1 MSRIALTTVANKS
14 KVLSKSGFSGY
25 DACINPYVGCEFG
38 CSYCYVRFFVK
49 DKQKPWGE
57 FVRVREHIEEQLP
70 KELRKGQIDIT
81 EGREKVYNAEGDP
94 VLGEDGKQ
102 TTRPKH
108 RYLAIPETRL
118 VLGTMTDPY
127 QPKEAKFRITRK
139 TLQILTQPDVL
150 KFKKV
155 GIFTRSPLVL
165 QDLEL
170 IKQLPM
176 ARVHF
181 TITPFPHKVMR
192 AIEPFS
198 PLTER
203 RWDVVKKL
211 KEAGLRVHVNI
222 SPVMPGMSEDFIE
235 EWIGRLVELQVDEW
249 FWDPMQPYKESFAA
263 FKQACQTLPDL
274 DWSKIEAIMTDRDR
288 YLDWKFA
295 FHQRLKAAWDKAHH
309 LSPHT
314 LGIWCD
320 HEHDVWVNLLTGE
333 QMDSRR
339 YGSDLETT

>member
-1 MSRIALTTVANKS
+1 MSKIALATIAPRT
-14 KVLSKSGFSGY
+14 KVLTKSGFSGY

-38 CSYCYVRFFVK
+38 CSYCYVRFFIK

-57 FVRVREHIEEQLP
+57 FLRVREHIEEQLP

-81 EGREKVYNAEGDP
+81 DGREEVKDDQ
-94 VLGEDGKQ
+94 GETLRDENNKKL
-102 TTRPKH
+102 TKPRH
-108 RYLAIPETRL
+108 VYLAIPETRL

-127 QPKEAKFRITRK
+127 QPKEVKHRITRT
-139 TLQILTQPDVL
+139 TLKILLRPDVP

-165 QDLEL
+165 QDLDL

-181 TITPFPHKVMR
+181 TITPFPHGVMR

-203 RWDVVKKL
+203 RWDTVKRL
-211 KEAGLRVHVNI
+211 KDAGLRVHANI

-235 EWIGRLVELQVDEW
+235 EWIDRLAEAQVDEW

-263 FKQACQTLPDL
+263 FKAACKTLPTL
-274 DWSKIEAIMTDRDR
+274 DWSKIEATMTDRDR
-288 YLDWKFA
+288 YLDWKFE

-309 LSPHT
+309 RSPHT

-320 HEHDVWVNLLTGE
+320 HEHDVWVNLRTGE
-333 QMDSRR
+333 QMDSRN
-339 YGSDLETT
+339 YSNE

>member
-1 MSRIALTTVANKS
+1 MVTVAVKS
-14 KVLSKSGFSGY
+14 KVLVKSGFSGY

-38 CSYCYVRFFVK
+38 CSYCYVRWFTK
-49 DKQKPWGE
+49 DSLKPWGE
-57 FVRVREHIEEQLP
+57 FVRVREHIAEQLP

-102 TTRPKH
+102 TTRPRH
-108 RYLAIPETRL
+108 RLLAIPETRL

-139 TLQILTQPDVL
+139 TLQILLQPDVL
-150 KFKKV
+150 QFKKV

-203 RWDVVKKL
+203 RWDVVKRL
-211 KEAGLRVHVNI
+211 KEAGLRVHANI

-235 EWIGRLVELQVDEW
+235 EWVERLCKLQIDEY
-249 FWDPMQPYKESFAA
+249 FVDPMQPYKESFEA
-263 FKQACQTLPDL
+263 FRNACQGVEGVNWAET
-274 DWSKIEAIMTDRDR
+274 ERIMTDRDL

-295 FHQRLKAAWDKAHH
+295 FHQRWNAAREKVQH
-309 LSPHT
+309 LAPRQ
-314 LGIWCD
+314 LPIWCD
-320 HEHDVWVNLLTGE
+320 HEHDVWVNMLNGV
-333 QMDSRR
+333 QMNSRN
-339 YGSDLETT
+339 YSDE